1 MSHLTFKQY
10 VLIEAREGDR
20 VGIPHLYHPAKPHL
34 SMEYNT
40 FVKFINQLNKE
51 RGVIK
56 NSNAGLSEKA
66 DGIALKFGFQADGRF
81 FMQSSYSGIVT
92 DPEEFESKIKYP
104 PVKEAFKN
112 NFYKLQ
118 ELVRPA
124 LVNLKNGVII
134 QAEWLYSPLA
144 LEREN
149 KPGNVY
155 FVATDYDVK
164 KLGTWST
171 FVIINCTDLNGK
183 ELPNVA
189 NKLTKLTTEEVKFL
203 LAHIDVFPD
212 INLRNEVVAANNV
225 ISQINKD
232 YPDLQEVISSKSLKR
247 DEVAKRKQYK
257 EHIQKAI
264 SPIQEQVYQKIL
276 SVATTVAGRLGD
288 FEGFVL
294 KLTVD
299 GNPFMFKVNTPT
311 FFTNKDQ
318 KDRDERGVTLKESK
332 NTDDNGDDVLDPPTV
347 VLPDGA
353 KMWFDSN
360 RQLHRDKGPA
370 YVTKDVMQWYKN
382 GKCHREDGPAVV
394 FKGSNTRG
402 WFLDGEIYG
411 NEIEH
416 QKALLKYKAKEEI
429 QSHKN
434 NRIDPGMLED
444 YL

>member
-1 MSHLTFKQY
+1 M
-10 VLIEAREGDR
+10 
-20 VGIPHLYHPAKPHL
+20 
-34 SMEYNT
+34 
-40 FVKFINQLNKE
+40 
-51 RGVIK
+51 
-56 NSNAGLSEKA
+56 
-66 DGIALKFGFQADGRF
+66 
-81 FMQSSYSGIVT
+81 
-92 DPEEFESKIKYP
+92 
-104 PVKEAFKN
+104 
-112 NFYKLQ
+112 Q

-124 LVNLKNGVII
+124 LVNLKNGVIV

-189 NKLTKLTTEEVKFL
+189 NKLTKLTTAEVKFL
-203 LAHIDVFPD
+203 PARIDVFPD
-212 INLRNEVVAANNV
+212 INLRNEVIAANNV

-232 YPDLQEVISSKSLKR
+232 YPDLHEVISSKSLKR
-247 DEVAKRKQYK
+247 DDVTKRKQYK

-288 FEGFVL
+288 FEGVVL

-318 KDRDERGVTLKESK
+318 KDRDERNVTLKESK
-332 NTDDNGDDVLDPPTV
+332 NTDDDGDDVLDPPTKI
-347 VLPDGA
+347 LPNGDKYWYDA
-353 KMWFDSN
+353 NMK
-360 RQLHRDKGPA
+360 LHRDNGPA
-370 YVTKDVMQWYKN
+370 SVTKDTVQWWKH
-382 GKCHREDGPAVV
+382 GKCHREDGPAVI
-394 FKGSNTRG
+394 FKHHVVCG
-402 WFLDGEIYG
+402 WYLDGNICN
-411 NEIEH
+411 NEDEYR
-416 QKALLKYKAKEEI
+416 QALVKYKAKEEI

>member
-20 VGIPHLYHPAKPHL
+20 IGIPHLYHPAKPHL

-81 FMQSSYSGIVT
+81 FMQSSYSGLVT

-104 PVKEAFKN
+104 PVKEAFKS
-112 NFYKLQ
+112 NFHKLQ

-124 LVNLKNGVII
+124 LVNLKNGVIV

-189 NKLTKLTTEEVKFL
+189 NKLTKLTTAEVKFL
-203 LAHIDVFPD
+203 PARIDVFPD
-212 INLRNEVVAANNV
+212 INLRNEVIAANNV

-232 YPDLQEVISSKSLKR
+232 YPDLHEVISSKSLKR
-247 DEVAKRKQYK
+247 DDVTKRKQYK

-288 FEGFVL
+288 FEGVVL

-318 KDRDERGVTLKESK
+318 KDRDERNVTLKESK
-332 NTDDNGDDVLDPPTV
+332 NTDDGDDVLDPPTKI
-347 VLPDGA
+347 LPNGDKYWYDA
-353 KMWFDSN
+353 NMK
-360 RQLHRDKGPA
+360 LHRDNGPA
-370 YVTKDVMQWYKN
+370 SVTKDTVQWWKH
-382 GKCHREDGPAVV
+382 GKCHREDGPAVI
-394 FKGSNTRG
+394 FKHHDVCG
-402 WFLDGEIYG
+402 WYLDGNICN
-411 NEIEH
+411 NEDEYR
-416 QKALLKYKAKEEI
+416 QALVKYKAKEEI